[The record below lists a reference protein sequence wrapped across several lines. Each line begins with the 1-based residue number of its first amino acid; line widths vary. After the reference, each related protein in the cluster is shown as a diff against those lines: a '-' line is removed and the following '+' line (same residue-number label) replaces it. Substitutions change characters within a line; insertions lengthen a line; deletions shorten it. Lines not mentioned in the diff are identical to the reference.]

1 MTTSEFLEQFS
12 LIEKNLL
19 SKAPAFDPKEG
30 FFNLLKY
37 LQSNKILSDDLII
50 LLRDIFQIRNKVV
63 SSPSG
68 IALSS
73 DVLEK
78 IQQIK
83 QGLKL

>member
-12 LIEKNLL
+12 LIEKHLL
-19 SKAPAFDPKEG
+19 PIAPAFDQKQG

-37 LQSNKILSDDLII
+37 LQSNKILSDDLVIS
-50 LLRDIFQIRNKVV
+50 LRDIFQIRNKVV

-68 IALSS
+68 APLSS
-73 DVLEK
+73 DVAEK
-78 IQQIK
+78 IQQIR

>member
-12 LIEKNLL
+12 LIEKNLF
-19 SKAPAFDPKEG
+19 SKAPTFDQKQG

-37 LQSNKILSDDLII
+37 LQSNKILSDDLMV
-50 LLRDIFQIRNKVV
+50 LLRDIFQIRNKVT

-68 IALSS
+68 ISLSP
-73 DVLEK
+73 DVAEK
-78 IQQIK
+78 MQQIK